1 MTQGWAATV
10 AQIAKRVFCHTVTAL
25 KDKTCHLLLLK
36 VPTPSEVRGTSP
48 LLSSTTPTAATS
60 PPIAHESLLFFQH
73 SYA

>member
-10 AQIAKRVFCHTVTAL
+10 AQIAKRVLCHTVTAP

-36 VPTPSEVRGTSP
+36 VPMSSEIRGISP
-48 LLSSTTPTAATS
+48 LLSSTTPTVATS
-60 PPIAHESLLFFQH
+60 PPTAHESLLFFQL